1 MPQIEQFRAS
11 LERWFDRPGLPLR
24 ITEFGYQ
31 TTPGSDA
38 GVAPGD
44 QARYLGWAFEAA
56 RADPKV
62 QMFVWFVFRDRANVP
77 WKGGIE
83 TERGRRKAGFASF
96 SAGAHAVDARNPIA
110 YVPTDRP
117 YPLVTVPVTRLGWYD
132 APGAEVGISY
142 RLLRAHRLVA
152 AEQIGVRL
160 RRDVTVR
167 FRPRV
172 WPVAGLRYVLRIRA
186 EDVQQRGVVAR
197 EADPRRATAARRRG
211 PRRPAGSAIRCSGTV
226 RSPRLDC
233 PVQQKPSLGQR
244 LRYAFDNTM
253 SRGALSLVAW
263 LAAVTVAMIIFF
275 SLLVLA
281 FHLAPRS
288 DAGHRPGTISQL
300 YHSLLHAL
308 DTGTVAGD
316 TGKWPFLLVMTLVT
330 LGGILV
336 VSALIGVISTG
347 LDAKLQEL
355 RKGRSF
361 VIEQGHTLILG
372 WSDTIFTI
380 LSELAVANASQKD
393 PVVVVLADRD
403 KVEMEDAVRSKL
415 PHLGRMRVV
424 IRSGTPID
432 LDDLRITNPH
442 GARSVVV
449 LGPDEEDPDSYVIKT
464 VLALTQAPGRRKEPY
479 HIVAEI
485 HDPANLEAA
494 RLVGGD
500 EAIFIDKR
508 ETISRLIV
516 QASRQSGASVVYTE
530 LLDFEGDEVYFRE
543 DPALAGKTFGEA
555 LFAYEACTVIGVQSS
570 GAVSLNPPPDT
581 PIGSDD
587 RVIAIAEDDATLNA
601 AVPYQGSI
609 DEDLITSA
617 PSQEGKAERVLILG
631 WNNRSPAVINE
642 FDEYLQPGS
651 SVTVVA
657 DYAPATQAIE
667 KHCGALRNTT
677 VEFRLGNTTD
687 RRTLDSIQLGTFDHV
702 IVMCYSDQ
710 LDVQRADART
720 LVTLL
725 HLRDIASRQGATF
738 SIASEMLDDR
748 NRELAEVTQVDD
760 VIVSDRVLSLMIA
773 QISENPH
780 LREVFDDLFAAEG
793 SEIYL
798 RPAEHYL
805 AEGRA
810 TTFAT
815 IVEAARRRAET
826 AIGYRLRS
834 EFGDASK
841 NYGVRVNLPKS
852 APIEPQA
859 GDRVIVL
866 AEQ

>member
-1 MPQIEQFRAS
+1 
-11 LERWFDRPGLPLR
+11 
-24 ITEFGYQ
+24 
-31 TTPGSDA
+31 
-38 GVAPGD
+38 
-44 QARYLGWAFEAA
+44 
-56 RADPKV
+56 V
-62 QMFVWFVFRDRANVP
+62 Q
-77 WKGGIE
+77 
-83 TERGRRKAGFASF
+83 
-96 SAGAHAVDARNPIA
+96 
-110 YVPTDRP
+110 
-117 YPLVTVPVTRLGWYD
+117 L
-132 APGAEVGISY
+132 
-142 RLLRAHRLVA
+142 
-152 AEQIGVRL
+152 
-160 RRDVTVR
+160 
-167 FRPRV
+167 
-172 WPVAGLRYVLRIRA
+172 
-186 EDVQQRGVVAR
+186 
-197 EADPRRATAARRRG
+197 
-211 PRRPAGSAIRCSGTV
+211 
-226 RSPRLDC
+226 
-233 PVQQKPSLGQR
+233 KPSLGQR

-263 LAAVTVAMIIFF
+263 LAAATVAMIIFF
-275 SLLVLA
+275 SLVVLA
-281 FHLAPRS
+281 FHLAPKGDS
-288 DAGHRPGTISQL
+288 GHRPGTISQL

-330 LGGILV
+330 LGGILI

-361 VIEQGHTLILG
+361 VIEQNHTLILG

-380 LSELAVANASQKD
+380 LSELAIANASQKD
-393 PVVVVLADRD
+393 PVVVILADRD
-403 KVEMEDAVRSKL
+403 KVEMEDAVRAKL
-415 PHLGRMRVV
+415 PDLGPMRVV

-442 GARSVVV
+442 GARAVVV

-464 VLALTQAPGRRKEPY
+464 VLALTQSPGRRKEPY

-494 RLVGGD
+494 RLVGGN
-500 EAIFIDKR
+500 EATFIDKR

-530 LLDFEGDEVYFRE
+530 LLDFDGDEVYFRK
-543 DPALAGKTFGEA
+543 DASLTGKTFGEA
-555 LFAYEACTVIGVQSS
+555 LFAYEDCTVIGVQANGS
-570 GAVSLNPPPDT
+570 VSLNPPQDTKIGPD
-581 PIGSDD
+581 DA
-587 RVIAIAEDDATLNA
+587 VIAIAEDDARLTA
-601 AVPYQGSI
+601 AVPYQGGI
-609 DEDLITSA
+609 DEDLIATA
-617 PSQEGKAERVLILG
+617 PVHEGKPERVLILG

-642 FDEYLQPGS
+642 FDEYLHPGS

-657 DYAPATQAIE
+657 DAVGATDAIA
-667 KHCGALRNTT
+667 KHCNSLRNTQ
-677 VEFRLGNTTD
+677 VDFRQGNTTD
-687 RRTLDSIQLGTFDHV
+687 RRTLDSLDVGSFNHV

-725 HLRDIASRQGATF
+725 HLRDIASRQGAVF

-773 QISENPH
+773 QISENAH

-805 AEGRA
+805 TNGRA

-815 IVEAARRRAET
+815 VVEAARRRGET
-826 AIGYRLRS
+826 AIGYRVKA

-841 NYGVRVNLPKS
+841 QYGVRVNLPKS

-866 AEQ
+866 AEE